1 MAKVKIPKRVA
12 GVKIPKKV
20 RKRANKALKLADSP
34 IVREAAVAALGLA
47 GGAKAMQEANEGDG
61 GKAGAQHFDAETLV
75 EAIREAAMDGVRRF
89 LEGLEEGLRDAT
101 AAAGDAAEAVE
112 AKATSEEEDE
122 AKPNGG
128 RRASR
133 RAEAASVD

>member
-12 GVKIPKKV
+12 GVKLPKKV
-20 RKRANKALKLADSP
+20 RKRAKKALKMAESP

-47 GGAKAMQEANEGDG
+47 GGAKAMKEADEGPG
-61 GKAGAQHFDAETLV
+61 GKAGARHLDAEVLI

-89 LEGLEEGLRDAT
+89 LEGLEEGLRNAT
-101 AAAGDAAEAVE
+101 AAAGDAADAVE
-112 AKATSEEEDE
+112 EKAAGDEGDE

>member
-12 GVKIPKKV
+12 GVKLPKKV
-20 RKRANKALKLADSP
+20 RKRANKALKMAESP

-47 GGAKAMQEANEGDG
+47 GGAKAAREATRGDG
-61 GKAGAQHFDAETLV
+61 GKAGAPHFDAETLI

-89 LEGLEEGLRDAT
+89 LEGLEEGLRNASAT
-101 AAAGDAAEAVE
+101 AGDAAEAVG
-112 AKATSEEEDE
+112 AKAAGEEGEA

-128 RRASR
+128 RRAR
-133 RAEAASVD
+133 AASASS